1 MITNK
6 SSINEFSF
14 LDNGG
19 KMGEFIRLFPWAN
32 TPLGEPKNWPAALK
46 LAIGIQLRSPFPM
59 HIAWGKDYLQ
69 FYNDSYSNIFWETDK
84 TAALGLSIVKS
95 YPLEFDTINQVF
107 SEVMKGNPVKLKKSQ
122 LFLEQNGLAHERYFD
137 FYLSPIL
144 DDDGSIGGVL
154 INVVETTEMV
164 SALAQLEMLQLD
176 LKNIQTK
183 KLQQRDA
190 LTQFLMQSPAGVC
203 ILGGKEFIFE
213 MLNPFYQQLFPGRD
227 LLGKPVLKA
236 IPELADDPIIDIL
249 AGVLQLG
256 KTFKAVNRL
265 IPMARTPDG
274 PIEERYFD
282 LTYQARLDENGIP
295 NGILVYVIEVT
306 EKRNKEMLA
315 QSFMDVVSNEVR
327 TPINAMGTILKM
339 TGSYLQKADA
349 DQDLLRT
356 MMDQADG
363 ELKELKHM
371 IDIYLNLSQFKSG
384 KIYLSYTSFDL
395 SELITNIL
403 VKVRVGATRHQFAF
417 NNQRPFILSADKI
430 KIGLVIQN
438 LLNSAVKYSPA
449 GGDVTIGC
457 KEEDSYLQVSVT
469 DTGLGIRAKDLE
481 KIFAFLNEEIIET
494 HGGKIWTEK
503 TPTLDTSFHFSL
515 PLQRPL
521 N

>member
-1 MITNK
+1 MI
-6 SSINEFSF
+6 INNSPLNEYSF

-19 KMGEFIRLFPWAN
+19 KMGEFIRLFPWVS
-32 TPLGEPKNWPAALK
+32 TQLGEPKNWPAALK
-46 LAIGIQLRSPFPM
+46 LAIGIQLRSPFPI
-59 HIAWGKDYLQ
+59 HIAWGKDFLQ
-69 FYNDSYSNIFWETDK
+69 FYNDSYSDIFLETDR
-84 TAALGLSIVKS
+84 TAALGVPITKS
-95 YPLEFDTINQVF
+95 FPREMYTINKVF
-107 SEVMKGNPVKLKKSQ
+107 SEVLKGNPIKLKNSQ
-122 LFLEQNGLAHERYFD
+122 LFLELNGLVHEHYFD

-154 INVVETTEMV
+154 TNVVETTEMV
-164 SALAQLEMLQLD
+164 SALAQLETLQLE

-203 ILGGKEFIFE
+203 ILGGNEFIFE

-256 KTFKAVNRL
+256 KTFKAVDRL
-265 IPMARTPDG
+265 IPMARTPAG

-306 EKRNKEMLA
+306 ERRKKEMLA
-315 QSFMDVVSNEVR
+315 QSFIDVVSNEVI
-327 TPINAMGTILKM
+327 TPINTMGTILKM
-339 TGSYLQKADA
+339 TGSYLQKTGSDHN
-349 DQDLLRT
+349 LLLN
-356 MMDQADG
+356 MIDQADG
-363 ELKELKHM
+363 ELTELKHM
-371 IDIYLNLSQFKSG
+371 IDVYLNLSQFKSG
-384 KIYLSYTSFDL
+384 KIYLAYTNFDL
-395 SELITNIL
+395 SELITKIL
-403 VKVRVGATRHQFAF
+403 VKMRSSATKHQFVF
-417 NNQRPFILSADKI
+417 NNKRSFIVSADQAKV
-430 KIGLVIQN
+430 GLVIQN

-449 GGDVTIGC
+449 GGNVTIDC
-457 KEEDSYLQVSVT
+457 KEEGGYLQVSVT

-481 KIFAFLNEEIIET
+481 RIFTYLNEEIIAA

-503 TPTLDTSFHFSL
+503 IPTLDPSFHFSL
-515 PLQRPL
+515 PCKASL